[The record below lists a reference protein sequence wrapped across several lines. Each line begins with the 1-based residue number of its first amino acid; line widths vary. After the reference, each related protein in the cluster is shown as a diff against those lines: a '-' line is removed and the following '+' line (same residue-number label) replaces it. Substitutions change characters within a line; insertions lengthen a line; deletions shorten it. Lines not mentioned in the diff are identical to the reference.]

1 MPCKPLETDQ
11 HAFMGQFTEQVEYWV
26 SEFAVSTEGELAVR
40 DFGERAAGVLV
51 RFMDTACDKTPPNL
65 IDEPEVRSGVQALA
79 GLDLSSDERAGV
91 PALIEIFFGVCERAG
106 RLSGGEQLGAYAHVT
121 ATAHL
126 LKKKQIKRTI
136 KVGPNE
142 PCPCGSGKKYKKC
155 CQNRA

>member
-1 MPCKPLETDQ
+1 
-11 HAFMGQFTEQVEYWV
+11 MGQFTEQVEHWV

-40 DFGERAAGVLV
+40 DFGERAAGLLMH
-51 RFMDTACDKTPPNL
+51 FMDTACEKTPPNL
-65 IDEPEVRSGVQALA
+65 IDEPDVRSGVQALA
-79 GLDLSSDERAGV
+79 GLDLSKEERAGV
-91 PALIEIFFGVCERAG
+91 PALIESFFGVCERAG
-106 RLSGGEQLGAYAHVT
+106 RLSGGEQLGAYARVT

-155 CQNRA
+155 CQSRT